1 MATSS
6 NGNGKNQ
13 EEPAVVV
20 QNPFELKRDFY
31 DRNMWYD
38 YKDELSA
45 LGYTMIE
52 YDWLILDNITFT
64 IEGTYD
70 FASCY
75 VFVFDGVMQCNA
87 TKN

>member
-1 MATSS
+1 
-6 NGNGKNQ
+6 
-13 EEPAVVV
+13 
-20 QNPFELKRDFY
+20 
-31 DRNMWYD
+31 MWYD

-75 VFVFDGVMQCNA
+75 VYVFDGVSLLVFCSCCVDLLDWARLGLTLSKLLLYDTRTQCA
-87 TKN
+87 